1 MFPKVVEVQAL
12 VKFYDID
19 GDGCISYEEFV
30 RGLREPMNE
39 RRSTIVKKAFA
50 EMDKDSSGMI
60 TVADIASV
68 YEVSQDKDFISG
80 EKTKE

>member
-50 EMDKDSSGMI
+50 EMDKDGSGMI
-60 TVADIASV
+60 TVADIANV